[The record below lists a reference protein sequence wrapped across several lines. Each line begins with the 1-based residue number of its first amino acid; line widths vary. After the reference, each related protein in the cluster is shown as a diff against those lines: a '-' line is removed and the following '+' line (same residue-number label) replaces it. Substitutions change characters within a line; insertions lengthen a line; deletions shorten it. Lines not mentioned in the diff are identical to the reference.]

1 LTPDDKRR
9 ALREEELRRLRE
21 QVKGQMKK
29 EG

>member
-1 LTPDDKRR
+1 MLRR